1 MSEQNLLSI
10 GAILAAFLGIFSL
23 YLVSKSS
30 ELRWNEKIAGF
41 VISWIFIGKAI
52 SNSHFS
58 ILRSILDSLQGSLL
72 DSETMWQYWW
82 ANGHM
87 SDYVFTAG
95 QTLLCLVFPVAVL
108 RTKRQLKIAVSLLLL
123 LLLYWPIVYSSLGP
137 HWLEFAGS
145 VYLLPCLVWTSV
157 YVRFRLIQVNEDD
170 YESGKVADICLL
182 LLLVLNGH
190 IWFYWVGMFAQHD
203 YFYFVDIA
211 GAWSEAGSLHEY
223 IWQMFYTLVIATGV
237 FIVGMEI
244 YILQRTGYISTV
256 GIIVCIYMAIGIIGF
271 FVLSMGDADEAFA
284 LGADSKFK
292 DMWKIFTNQ
301 THFTIARPLVAVYIL
316 ISLGL
321 VDLSSERSMMVAKG
335 LAVILIVVA
344 TAALL
349 EMVQLVIP
357 VSQVLSAGLLGIV
370 VAVGIGWEE
379 RTFVKIVDSRI
390 SIDELLDGTGWEAP
404 DLEISE
410 SAFKSANITMLVY
423 FLILMLLSYIIHISD
438 NFINTL

>member
-10 GAILAAFLGIFSL
+10 GAILAAFLGTFSL

-58 ILRSILDSLQGSLL
+58 ILRSILDSLQGALL

-95 QTLLCLVFPVAVL
+95 QTLLCLVFPIAVL

-137 HWLEFAGS
+137 HWLEFAGF
-145 VYLLPCLVWTSV
+145 VYLFPCLVWTSV

-190 IWFYWVGMFAQHD
+190 IWFYWVGMFAQDD

-211 GAWSEAGSLHEY
+211 GAWSEAGSLQEY

-256 GIIVCIYMAIGIIGF
+256 GIIVCAYMAIGIIGF

-284 LGADSKFK
+284 LGADTKFK

-301 THFTIARPLVAVYIL
+301 THFTIARPLIAVYIL

-390 SIDELLDGTGWEAP
+390 SIDELLEGTGWEAP

-423 FLILMLLSYIIHISD
+423 FLILILLSYIIHISD